1 MHTSITRLVR
11 ATAATVLLTLVASL
25 AFAHVTKEVGDGAYT
40 VVLGYIGAP
49 LYAGEIEQV
58 DSSISDAEGNPVDGL
73 AESLRAEIL
82 GPDGAS
88 VVVTVRAVRN
98 SPGKYVADFRPT
110 VEGNYDVRLSGFIGV
125 YEFDEVFSGVDM
137 LHADPVVNDPA
148 WISVP

>member
-1 MHTSITRLVR
+1 MHRIVTLVR
-11 ATAATVLLTLVASL
+11 ITVAAAMLTLAASS

-40 VVLGYIGAP
+40 VVVGYIGAP

-58 DSSISDAEGNPVDGL
+58 DITITDAAGEPVDGL
-73 AESLRAEIL
+73 AESLTAEVL
-82 GPDGAS
+82 GPDGTS

-110 VEGNYDVRLSGFIGV
+110 VEGNYDVRLSGFIGE

-148 WISVP
+148 TISVP

>member
-58 DSSISDAEGNPVDGL
+58 DISISDAEGNPVDGL

-110 VEGNYDVRLSGFIGV
+110 VEGNYDVRLSGFIGE

-148 WISVP
+148 SISVP

>member
-1 MHTSITRLVR
+1 MHRIVTLVR
-11 ATAATVLLTLVASL
+11 ITVAAAMLTLAASS

-40 VVLGYIGAP
+40 VVVGYIGAP

-58 DSSISDAEGNPVDGL
+58 DITITDAAGEPVDGL
-73 AESLRAEIL
+73 AESLTAEVL

-110 VEGNYDVRLSGFIGV
+110 VEGNYDVRLSGFIGE

-148 WISVP
+148 TISVP

>member
-1 MHTSITRLVR
+1 MHRIVTLVR
-11 ATAATVLLTLVASL
+11 ITVAAAMLTLAASS

-40 VVLGYIGAP
+40 VVVGYIGAP

-58 DSSISDAEGNPVDGL
+58 DISITDAAGEPVDGL
-73 AESLRAEIL
+73 AESLTAEVL
-82 GPDGAS
+82 GPDGTS

-110 VEGNYDVRLSGFIGV
+110 VEGNYDVRLSGFIGE

-148 WISVP
+148 TISVP